1 MVDEFM
7 VCVDRIIIAT
17 TCFGDSSVTN
27 GVGGRETLLTSD
39 AVNVNSTVEIIN
51 LRKTH
56 QEKISTS
63 SSSCVGDGGEGS
75 SKGSSSSSVREC
87 RICQEEDEET
97 DMEAPCACN
106 GTLKFAHRKC
116 IQKWCNKKGD
126 ITCEICNKVF
136 SPNYTLPL
144 ARSNPD
150 VMAID
155 IRYVLQKCWFI
166 ETCCLGCD
174 NGSRDKLLDRQ
185 WGPGMDTRNPHFLAF
200 AAAERQ
206 FLQSEYDD
214 YAIASSGSLACFRY
228 VAIIVFDATLADTP
242 NLDGHKGLC
251 NGAGPIYLLQCK
263 SESLFIPYILSSKIA
278 RQGGLKSNAVHSFTS
293 EVYCIVSAI
302 NMTVYTTVLRFN
314 LFIMDAFSDFTSS
327 AGGFPPPLL
336 CNGSDMVHDTMPKKE
351 AAFVVSYGMN
361 AAVHQPSLSK
371 DYLYLSSRG
380 ANV

>member
-1 MVDEFM
+1 MVNEFM

-56 QEKISTS
+56 QEKISIST
-63 SSSCVGDGGEGS
+63 SSCVGDGGEGS
-75 SKGSSSSSVREC
+75 SKGISSSVREC

-136 SPNYTLPL
+136 SPNYTLPP

-155 IRYVLQKCWFI
+155 IRQA
-166 ETCCLGCD
+166 
-174 NGSRDKLLDRQ
+174 
-185 WGPGMDTRNPHFLAF
+185 WGPGMDIRNPHFLAF

-228 VAIIVFDATLADTP
+228 VAIILMLLLLIRQTLMVTRDFAMVQDPSTFF
-242 NLDGHKGLC
+242 NFQ
-251 NGAGPIYLLQCK
+251 ISLLQ
-263 SESLFIPYILSSKIA
+263 L
-278 RQGGLKSNAVHSFTS
+278 
-293 EVYCIVSAI
+293 
-302 NMTVYTTVLRFN
+302 
-314 LFIMDAFSDFTSS
+314 
-327 AGGFPPPLL
+327 
-336 CNGSDMVHDTMPKKE
+336 
-351 AAFVVSYGMN
+351 AAFLLPCYVMARTWYMIQCRRRRQVCSPN
-361 AAVHQPSLSK
+361 WLS
-371 DYLYLSSRG
+371 
-380 ANV
+380 

>member
-56 QEKISTS
+56 QEKISIST
-63 SSSCVGDGGEGS
+63 SSCVGDGGEGS
-75 SKGSSSSSVREC
+75 SKGISSSVREC

-136 SPNYTLPL
+136 SPNYTLPP

-155 IRYVLQKCWFI
+155 IR
-166 ETCCLGCD
+166 
-174 NGSRDKLLDRQ
+174 Q
-185 WGPGMDTRNPHFLAF
+185 WGPGMDIRNPHFLAF
-200 AAAERQ
+200 AAAEHQ

-251 NGAGPIYLLQCK
+251 NGAGPIYILQ
-263 SESLFIPYILSSKIA
+263 
-278 RQGGLKSNAVHSFTS
+278 
-293 EVYCIVSAI
+293 
-302 NMTVYTTVLRFN
+302 
-314 LFIMDAFSDFTSS
+314 FSDFTSS

-351 AAFVVSYGMN
+351 AAFVVSYGAN

>member
-1 MVDEFM
+1 MVNEFM

-27 GVGGRETLLTSD
+27 GVGGRETLLTND

-51 LRKTH
+51 SRKTH
-56 QEKISTS
+56 QEKISISTS
-63 SSSCVGDGGEGS
+63 TCVGGEGS

-136 SPNYTLPL
+136 SPNYTLPP

-155 IRYVLQKCWFI
+155 IRQA
-166 ETCCLGCD
+166 
-174 NGSRDKLLDRQ
+174 
-185 WGPGMDTRNPHFLAF
+185 WGPGMDIRNPHFLAF

-228 VAIIVFDATLADTP
+228 VAIILMLLLLIRQTLMVTRDFAMVQDPSTFF
-242 NLDGHKGLC
+242 NFQ
-251 NGAGPIYLLQCK
+251 ISLLQLAAFLLPCYVMARTWYM
-263 SESLFIPYILSSKIA
+263 IQCRRR
-278 RQGGLKSNAVHSFTS
+278 RQG
-293 EVYCIVSAI
+293 
-302 NMTVYTTVLRFN
+302 
-314 LFIMDAFSDFTSS
+314 
-327 AGGFPPPLL
+327 
-336 CNGSDMVHDTMPKKE
+336 
-351 AAFVVSYGMN
+351 
-361 AAVHQPSLSK
+361 
-371 DYLYLSSRG
+371 
-380 ANV
+380 